1 MIKILFVCHGNIC
14 RSTMAEY
21 VMKDMVEE
29 RGLSDLYEIDSAAT
43 SREEI
48 GNPIYPPA
56 RKKLVEEGVA
66 IGTHRARQVTKAD
79 YKYFD
84 KIYIMDHWN
93 LRNISRV
100 LGLNEKQIELDGKI
114 EMLLSHDVADPWYT
128 GDFDATYRD
137 VTEGCK
143 RILYENSDRK

>member
-1 MIKILFVCHGNIC
+1 MKKILFVCHGNIC
-14 RSTMAEY
+14 RSIMAEY
-21 VMKDMVEE
+21 VMKDMINK
-29 RGLSDLYEIDSAAT
+29 RGLDSAFEVDSAAT

-56 RKKLVEEGVA
+56 RRKLMDEGVP

-79 YKYFD
+79 YKYYD

-100 LGLNEKQIELDGKI
+100 LGLNEKQIELDGKV
-114 EMLLSHDVADPWYT
+114 EMLLPRDVADPWYT

-137 VTEGCK
+137 VVEGCEK
-143 RILYENSDRK
+143 IIDEYV

>member
-1 MIKILFVCHGNIC
+1 MQKILFVCHGNIC

-21 VMKDMVEE
+21 VMKDMINK
-29 RGLSDLYEIDSAAT
+29 RGLDRAFEVDSAAT

-56 RKKLVEEGVA
+56 RRKLMDEGVP

-79 YKYFD
+79 YEYFD
-84 KIYIMDHWN
+84 KIYLMDHWN
-93 LRNISRV
+93 LRNICRV
-100 LGLNEKQIELDGKI
+100 LGLTEKQIELDGKI
-114 EMLLSHDVADPWYT
+114 EMLLPRDVADPWYT

-137 VTEGCK
+137 VMEGCK
-143 RILYENSDRK
+143 NIIEENI

>member
-21 VMKDMVEE
+21 VMKDMLEK
-29 RGLSDLYEIDSAAT
+29 RGLDRAFEVDSAAT

-56 RKKLVEEGVA
+56 RRKLIEEGVP

-79 YKYFD
+79 YDYFD

-93 LRNISRV
+93 QKNILRL
-100 LGLNEKQIELDGKI
+100 LGSDPKEKI
-114 EMLLSHDVADPWYT
+114 EMLLDRDVADPWYT

-137 VTEGCK
+137 VIEGCNK
-143 RILYENSDRK
+143 IIDEYSLT